1 MVDFLA
7 AALDAADRLKV
18 QAEVRFSFIE
28 EEILRVKNLEPDI
41 TGYEQSS
48 GIGVTVYTNGAYG
61 FAATSIL
68 NRDSIE
74 ETVHKA
80 YLLAKEQAQQRH
92 NPIHIPTLCN
102 TRAELRSHYQVDP
115 FSIPA
120 SEKLETLMKVNQAAL
135 EEARSA
141 RILPVSMIRSI
152 KKKLI
157 YTNTSGAF
165 ISQELVHCGAE
176 VQVYALSENEVQ
188 VRSYPSRDSS
198 YYQKGYEVIHE
209 LDLINGTKT
218 AVHEALELL
227 KADEI
232 EPGSY
237 DAVISQD
244 QMCLQ
249 VHESIGHPT
258 ELDRVLGFEIS
269 LAGGSF
275 LKLEDRNKLML
286 AAPGVTIFSD
296 ATIPGANGS
305 FFYDDEGTPAHK
317 FPVISDGR
325 LINFLS
331 SRESAQAIGLAST
344 GCARAESAL
353 RLPLVRM
360 ANLVLLPD
368 KQGPS
373 SLEEMISGIKRGVYL
388 KTTRSWS
395 IDDLRLN
402 FQFAVEY
409 AREIKNGKLGKV
421 FKNVNYNGI
430 TPDFWKKIVVLGNEN
445 TYKLFGYFNCGKGDP
460 IQLMTVGHGAPLAL
474 VKNLKLGVAR

>member
-1 MVDFLA
+1 MIEFVA
-7 AALDAADRLKV
+7 AALDTADRLKV
-18 QAEVRFSFIE
+18 QAEVRLSFIE
-28 EEILRVKNLEPDI
+28 EEIIRVKNLEPDI

-48 GIGVTVYTNGAYG
+48 GIGITVFTNGAYG

-74 ETVHKA
+74 ETVYKA
-80 YLLAKEQAQQRH
+80 YHLAREQAQQKQ
-92 NPIHIPTLCN
+92 NPIHIPELRS
-102 TRAELRSHYQVDP
+102 TRAELKSSYMVDP
-115 FSIPA
+115 FAVPA
-120 SEKLETLMKVNQAAL
+120 SEKLETLMKVNRAAL
-135 EEARSA
+135 EEARGA
-141 RILPVSMIRSI
+141 RILPVSMIRSM
-152 KKKLI
+152 KKKLV
-157 YTNTSGAF
+157 YTNTAGAF

-176 VQVYALSENEVQ
+176 VQIYAFSENEVQ

-209 LDLINGTKT
+209 LNLLNGAKS

-232 EPGSY
+232 EPGNY

-249 VHESIGHPT
+249 VHESIGHPA
-258 ELDRVLGFEIS
+258 ELDRLLGFEIS

-275 LKLEDRNKLML
+275 FKLEDRNKLML
-286 AAPGVTIFSD
+286 AAPGVNIFSD

-305 FFYDDEGTPAHK
+305 FFYDDEGTPANK
-317 FPVISDGR
+317 FPVVYDGR
-325 LINFLS
+325 LITFLS
-331 SRESAQAIGLAST
+331 SRETAQAIGLFST

-360 ANLVLLPD
+360 TNLILLPD
-368 KQGPS
+368 SEGPG
-373 SLEEMISGIKRGVYL
+373 SLEEMISGIKRGIYL

-409 AREIKNGKLGKV
+409 AREIKNGKLGRV
-421 FKNVNYNGI
+421 LKNVNYTGI
-430 TPDFWKKIVVLGNEN
+430 TPEFWKNILLLGNEK
-445 TYKLFGYFNCGKGDP
+445 TYEMYGYFNCGKGDP
-460 IQLMTVGHGAPLAL
+460 IQLMTVGHGAPLVL